1 MNWFEI
7 VIFVLQLIIGGCLYF
22 YKKYLEEMAKVLQA
36 RELEY
41 EKEKGKYDALSDSL
55 QTVLKEFEQMKSAV
69 SLEEQRRHN
78 WIESRNQK
86 LINIVKY
93 SEIINVGKAR
103 LMAALNNESK
113 SELEALQADINS
125 AIVNLRVDSL
135 TLMGVNPE
143 INDHSVTEFTDA
155 IFLLGN
161 EVLVRISNAISLLES
176 YRKMLSYALTLPDGQ
191 EKLNWMQKAQDN
203 KNGLIEMKN
212 NTTYN
217 SHIGYEEKETQ
228 YIKYLRKV
236 FGKGV
241 VLKGDIDSSQEQ
253 ML

>member
-1 MNWFEI
+1 MSWFE
-7 VIFVLQLIIGGCLYF
+7 VILFVLELVVGGCVLF
-22 YKKYLEEMAKVLQA
+22 YKRSIDELTKTLYA
-36 RELEY
+36 REQEY

-55 QTVLKEFEQMKSAV
+55 QTIMKEFEQMKSAV

-86 LINIVKY
+86 LINLIRY

-103 LMAALNNESK
+103 LMTALNNESK
-113 SELEALQADINS
+113 SELEKLQADINS
-125 AIVNLRVDSL
+125 TIVNLRVDSL

-143 INDHSVTEFTDA
+143 INDHTVTEFTDA

-161 EVLVRISNAISLLES
+161 EVLVRISNALSLLES
-176 YRKMLSYALTLPDGQ
+176 YHKILSHALTLPDGQ

-217 SHIGYEEKETQ
+217 SHIGYEDIETQ
-228 YIKYLRKV
+228 YIIYLRKI
-236 FGKGV
+236 FSKGI
-241 VLKGDIDSSQEQ
+241 VLKADIDSSQEQ
-253 ML
+253 M